1 MAYREKGWPVEARFD
16 LPLGFSLRADETFA
30 YLYHKRDGLVA
41 VFGRCSCPEF
51 IAAEAAKYARTQVT
65 IGA

>member
-1 MAYREKGWPVEARFD
+1 MAYKEKGWPVEPRFD
-16 LPLGFSLRADETFA
+16 LPLGFSLRADEDFA

-41 VFGRCSCPEF
+41 VFGSRGCPER
-51 IAAEAAKYARTQVT
+51 IAAEAAKYKKTQIM